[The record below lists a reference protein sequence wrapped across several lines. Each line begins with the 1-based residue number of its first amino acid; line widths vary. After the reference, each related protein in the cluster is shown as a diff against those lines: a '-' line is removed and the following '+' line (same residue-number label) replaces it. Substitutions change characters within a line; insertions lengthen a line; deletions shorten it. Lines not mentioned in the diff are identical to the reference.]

1 MMSIQ
6 EFSTGPI
13 LSAQFHLL
21 TPITSLSWERR
32 RGRHYTPLLSLT
44 LNHFSFASSP
54 PYYLH
59 QSSPSSAFSSLCCSP
74 SLTFLL
80 SAKIS
85 NASPTSTYSH
95 ILLNY
100 LLQIHLFLYPFTQFK
115 PLHKIIYYPP
125 PPLYFGDMSQ
135 HISTS
140 ISLSLSLT
148 FSYDLIHSPFLSSPF
163 LLCLS
168 YGKTSISVPTTLPA
182 SHHLTHSRGVLSCRL
197 FGDPFNAG
205 AT

>member
-1 MMSIQ
+1 MPFLLSIFTCFQSNISPKPDIVSMENLERAILHVSFPSITWWLVMMSIQ

-125 PPLYFGDMSQ
+125 PHYTLGTCPN
-135 HISTS
+135 TS
-140 ISLSLSLT
+140 PPPSLFHSRSLSLM
-148 FSYDLIHSPFLSSPF
+148 I
-163 LLCLS
+163 
-168 YGKTSISVPTTLPA
+168 
-182 SHHLTHSRGVLSCRL
+182 
-197 FGDPFNAG
+197 
-205 AT
+205 